1 MRRNPKVA
9 PKFCRAC
16 VATVFRQMQGNRPTK
31 HIPSSINHTEAPMRQ
46 LNVEAKQLCQRH
58 SDGSLNARADR
69 QRLLDRMARQLH
81 ELEFLHLHADC
92 LDPGSV
98 ETLVARWIAML
109 KRP

>member
-1 MRRNPKVA
+1 MP
-9 PKFCRAC
+9 
-16 VATVFRQMQGNRPTK
+16 
-31 HIPSSINHTEAPMRQ
+31 Q
-46 LNVEAKQLCQRH
+46 LNVEATQLSRRH
-58 SDGSLNARADR
+58 RDGSLNARADR